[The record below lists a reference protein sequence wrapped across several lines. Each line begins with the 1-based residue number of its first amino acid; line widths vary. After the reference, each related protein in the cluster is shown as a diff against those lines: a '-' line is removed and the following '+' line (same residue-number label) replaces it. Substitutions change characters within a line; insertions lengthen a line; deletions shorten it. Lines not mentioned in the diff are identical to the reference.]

1 VWNAQDESD
10 KSILFMRSQ
19 PGSGPSTPG
28 SEDWVNLDMPMTE
41 GVDGEE
47 PLVKKSSA
55 DTGNGARDRSGGQ
68 GGGVGGGYPFM
79 VKMALRMKK

>member
-1 VWNAQDESD
+1 
-10 KSILFMRSQ
+10 
-19 PGSGPSTPG
+19 
-28 SEDWVNLDMPMTE
+28 MTE